1 MRADA
6 LGSRLLGRKLRL
18 VWRSLRFTLQHSHRH
33 SGDAEHGE
41 ARLQQRFVL
50 PASRRIPTPHLTLP
64 RAANAQVDFRHQSEA
79 LTESELG
86 LLIA

>member
-41 ARLQQRFVL
+41 ARLQQRFVFL
-50 PASRRIPTPHLTLP
+50 PPAGYPLHT
-64 RAANAQVDFRHQSEA
+64 
-79 LTESELG
+79 
-86 LLIA
+86 

>member
-18 VWRSLRFTLQHSHRH
+18 VWRSLRFALQHSHRH
-33 SGDAEHGE
+33 AGDAEHGE

-50 PASRRIPTPHLTLP
+50 LAPAGYPLHT
-64 RAANAQVDFRHQSEA
+64 
-79 LTESELG
+79 
-86 LLIA
+86 

>member
-33 SGDAEHGE
+33 AGDAEHGE
-41 ARLQQRFVL
+41 ARLQQRFVFL
-50 PASRRIPTPHLTLP
+50 PPAGYPLHT
-64 RAANAQVDFRHQSEA
+64 
-79 LTESELG
+79 
-86 LLIA
+86 